1 MGYKEEIIEM
11 LESISNERI
20 LKLIYGFVRRGYGED
35 MAEKGGLYLWAFRGY
50 GQTDFKRVSREDLS
64 ES

>member
-11 LESISNERI
+11 LESISNEKI

-35 MAEKGGLYLWAFRGY
+35 REMKGGV
-50 GQTDFKRVSREDLS
+50 Q
-64 ES
+64 